1 MSLPD
6 GATNARRVGGGDI
19 NEAWRVTLAD
29 GREAFVKTRPDAGAE
44 EYATEA
50 RGLQWLAEPGALRTP
65 RVLEVARDYL
75 VLEWVQPG
83 SLSAEG
89 AEELGRG
96 LALTHAAGAPAFGDP
111 AFGLPPFGAPG
122 PAPAFGAPAFGDPA
136 FGDPAFGAPA
146 FGDPALGAPAF
157 GDPAFG
163 LPPFGAPGAAP
174 ASEHPQAGGRGD
186 AAASSFGSL
195 RLPNDPTPD
204 WPTFYAQ
211 RRLQPLARI
220 AREGGALSAAGAHA
234 VEAVCEHL
242 PELAGPPEPPARLH
256 GDLWSGNAMAGADGR
271 PWLIDPS
278 AYGGHREVDL
288 AMLRLFG
295 GRAGPEQRIFAA
307 YDDTVPLAEGWAER
321 VELWQLLPLLVHAVL
336 FGGGYVGAAERV
348 AKRYA

>member
-1 MSLPD
+1 
-6 GATNARRVGGGDI
+6 VGGGDI

-29 GREAFVKTRPDAGAE
+29 GRDAFVKTRCDAGPE

-50 RGLQWLAEPGALRTP
+50 RGLQWLAQPGALRTP
-65 RVLEVARDYL
+65 QVLAMAEDYL

-96 LALTHAAGAPAFGDP
+96 LALTHLAGAPAFGDQ
-111 AFGLPPFGAPG
+111 A
-122 PAPAFGAPAFGDPA
+122 
-136 FGDPAFGAPA
+136 
-146 FGDPALGAPAF
+146 
-157 GDPAFG
+157 
-163 LPPFGAPGAAP
+163 
-174 ASEHPQAGGRGD
+174 AGG
-186 AAASSFGSL
+186 FGSL

-211 RRLQPLARI
+211 RRLHPLARI
-220 AREGGALSAAGAHA
+220 ACERNAISDRGAQA

-242 PELAGPPEPPARLH
+242 PALAGPPEPPARLH
-256 GDLWSGNAMAGADGR
+256 GDLWSGNAMADADGR

-295 GRAGPEQRIFAA
+295 APSPRIFAA
-307 YDDTVPLAEGWAER
+307 YEEATPLAEGWEER
-321 VELWQLLPLLVHAVL
+321 VKLWQLLPLLVHAVL
-336 FGGGYVGAAERV
+336 FGGSYVAAAEQV
-348 AKRYA
+348 ARCYAS